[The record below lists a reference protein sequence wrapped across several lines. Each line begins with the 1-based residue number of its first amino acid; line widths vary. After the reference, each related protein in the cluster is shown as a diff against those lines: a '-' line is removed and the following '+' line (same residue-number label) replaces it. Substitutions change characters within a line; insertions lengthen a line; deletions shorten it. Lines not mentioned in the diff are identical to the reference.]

1 MAWFLL
7 QLVHYCM
14 DYAVC
19 ETANEIGDSV
29 IGKKIRMT
37 MKVVALWMIII
48 ASGAATAGDFPSKVG
63 LTDYLQ
69 WAVAHHP
76 ELAASKAQ
84 YEVSLHNI
92 DEAGALPDL
101 RLAWGEMIVPV
112 ETRVG
117 PQQRIFSVSQSL
129 PWFGTLGEAEAAA
142 HFKSQAVQ
150 SLFQADS
157 LAVEQG
163 VRKAWFELARLQQEI
178 ILTRAHLD
186 LSHQSE
192 DIALRAYEVGT
203 ARFRNVLQA
212 QMESENL
219 NNRLESLK
227 DRLIPA
233 AVSLNSAAGLPA
245 ATEAP
250 EANLPRA
257 MVAPLVMADLTEAL
271 HRHNPKLESLR
282 RQEESHRHMVEA
294 ARLSGRPGLTLG
306 LDYIMTGDAVMP
318 GVDDSGKDPVIAR
331 LAINVPLWSGKATA
345 KRLASAS
352 RLQAVSANRS
362 RLSLDLDRKLEKTL
376 FLVRDAGRSWQL
388 YDENL
393 LPRARQILTASTS
406 DYETGR
412 ATFDEVIG
420 ARENLLALELAR
432 LRAAADQALALND
445 LEALLGAPVDSF
457 LQSHGNE

>member
-1 MAWFLL
+1 MLCLMPVVSVAAAQDGFPK
-7 QLVHYCM
+7 Q
-14 DYAVC
+14 AV
-19 ETANEIGDSV
+19 
-29 IGKKIRMT
+29 
-37 MKVVALWMIII
+37 
-48 ASGAATAGDFPSKVG
+48 

-69 WAVAHHP
+69 WAIEHNPGLLGSRAN
-76 ELAASKAQ
+76 

-92 DEAGALPDL
+92 DQAGALPDL

-129 PWFGTLGEAEAAA
+129 PWFGSLGEAETAAQFRA
-142 HFKSQAVQ
+142 QAAQ

-163 VRKAWFELARLQQEI
+163 VRRAWFELAHLQQEI
-178 ILTRAHLD
+178 ILTRAHFD
-186 LSHQSE
+186 LSRQSE
-192 DIALRAYEVGT
+192 DIALRAYEAGS

-212 QMESENL
+212 QSESENL
-219 NNRLESLK
+219 NNRLDSLK

-233 AVSLNSAAGLPA
+233 SVSLNTAAGLPA
-245 ATEAP
+245 STVAP
-250 EANLPRA
+250 EASLPDA
-257 MVAPLVMADLTEAL
+257 YQVSLVMVDLIETL
-271 HRHNPKLESLR
+271 HRDNPELESLR
-282 RQEESHRHMVEA
+282 RQEESHRHLVEA

-345 KRLASAS
+345 RRLASAS
-352 RLQAVSANRS
+352 RLQAVSSDRS
-362 RLSLDLDRKLEKTL
+362 RLSLDLQRQLENIL
-376 FLVRDAGRSWQL
+376 YRVRDAGRSWQL

-420 ARENLLALELAR
+420 ARENLLGLELAR

-445 LEALLGAPVDSF
+445 LEALLGAPLESF
-457 LQSHGNE
+457 GPINGNEY